1 MNKRTFL
8 NLLASGALSLMI
20 IPSAMA
26 FANEKL
32 FNWAGNLT

>member
-26 FANEKL
+26 FAN